1 MHLRKLGD
9 THIPSEL
16 QYLVTK
22 PKTYQYIYLLKYWEC
37 VFINLFIR
45 FMFFN
50 LESSIKLLPIW
61 FSGQGSFLVVPAS
74 VVFHIIPSDCSLLH
88 PFCSTDLKQNQKA
101 TKMSN
106 NSSQWIQFIYPP
118 TPKPLS
124 KTTKNMMLYFIK
136 KFKINSSSFFHL
148 EFLTLNN
155 INICIMCLFIEL
167 ICFTPHLFQK
177 FLFNSRGW
185 ITFI

>member
-1 MHLRKLGD
+1 MIFWTRFFFSCSSKCS
-9 THIPSEL
+9 IP
-16 QYLVTK
+16 YYTV
-22 PKTYQYIYLLKYWEC
+22 W
-37 VFINLFIR
+37 LFT
-45 FMFFN
+45 FA
-50 LESSIKLLPIW
+50 
-61 FSGQGSFLVVPAS
+61 SFL
-74 VVFHIIPSDCSLLH
+74 FYR
-88 PFCSTDLKQNQKA
+88 FKKNQKA

-124 KTTKNMMLYFIK
+124 KTTKNMILYFIK

-167 ICFTPHLFQK
+167 ICFTPPLFQK